1 MKNVLK
7 KTAASFAIASM
18 LLVTSCKSYDKD
30 IQRLDGRVDHLA
42 ELIQTGNVSLTYIPS
57 RLDGHESVPY
67 YVGGDNVSI
76 GDFTLKYDVVPAEIA
91 DEIMQ
96 SWQKSLSVKGVY
108 TSTKV
113 EAGDFVSLSVK
124 SASAVDGVL
133 SVVVSG
139 NDIDEKFF
147 DGSISLGV
155 SLQVT
160 SGSNTI
166 RSEYVGLEPSTHY
179 VGETGKDMGEAV
191 NIDGTL
197 WAPVN
202 VGATSED
209 LNGSYFTYED
219 AKTACPN
226 GWNTPSKSDLENV
239 SRHYYTLPDM
249 FGYYLSGSADYS
261 SGANSIFLPAA
272 GFKLGGK
279 ILNVGLTFY
288 WSSTMG
294 DDGPYYLGATGNDP
308 AVISGPYAMNGLPVR
323 CVKK

>member
-30 IQRLDGRVDHLA
+30 IQRLDGRVDHLS

-96 SWQKSLSVKGVY
+96 SWQKCLSVKGVY
-108 TSTKV
+108 TSTKA
-113 EAGDFVSLSVK
+113 EAGDFISLSVK
-124 SASAVDGVL
+124 SVSAVDGVL

-179 VGETGKDMGEAV
+179 VGETGD
-191 NIDGTL
+191 I
-197 WAPVN
+197 
-202 VGATSED
+202 
-209 LNGSYFTYED
+209 
-219 AKTACPN
+219 
-226 GWNTPSKSDLENV
+226 
-239 SRHYYTLPDM
+239 
-249 FGYYLSGSADYS
+249 
-261 SGANSIFLPAA
+261 
-272 GFKLGGK
+272 
-279 ILNVGLTFY
+279 
-288 WSSTMG
+288 
-294 DDGPYYLGATGNDP
+294 
-308 AVISGPYAMNGLPVR
+308 
-323 CVKK
+323 